1 LVGGSKVDKIN
12 VKRTYNVSTQ
22 KGGKMQRKIFK
33 TGNSLVVSLPK
44 DAIEEMKLSEGTV
57 VNVYYDRVTSKLI
70 VEPVDT
76 DQAVEGIDEEFAQQV
91 SEFIE
96 QYRPALDELAK

>member
-1 LVGGSKVDKIN
+1 
-12 VKRTYNVSTQ
+12 
-22 KGGKMQRKIFK
+22 
-33 TGNSLVVSLPK
+33 
-44 DAIEEMKLSEGTV
+44 MKLNEGTV

-76 DQAVEGIDEEFAQQV
+76 DQAVEGINEEFAQQV

-96 QYRPALDELAK
+96 EYRPALDELAK